1 MYLYIVQMGVYLSI
15 VQIGRGLAEAA
26 PDIKPTG
33 NETMSALTNLGRF
46 FDTGV
51 AVVFVL
57 ISLSLAGATAVV
69 GV

>member
-1 MYLYIVQMGVYLSI
+1 MYLYIVQMRAYLSI
-15 VQIGRGLAEAA
+15 VQIGRGFVEAGLQT
-26 PDIKPTG
+26 KQTR

-46 FDTGV
+46 FDTSV

>member
-1 MYLYIVQMGVYLSI
+1 MWAYLNI
-15 VQIGRGLAEAA
+15 VQIGRGFVEAGLQT
-26 PDIKPTG
+26 KPTG

-46 FDTGV
+46 FDTSV

-57 ISLSLAGATAVV
+57 ISLSLAGATALV

>member
-1 MYLYIVQMGVYLSI
+1 
-15 VQIGRGLAEAA
+15 
-26 PDIKPTG
+26 
-33 NETMSALTNLGRF
+33 MSALTNLGRF

-51 AVVFVL
+51 EVVFVL

>member
-1 MYLYIVQMGVYLSI
+1 MWAYLSA
-15 VQIGRGLAEAA
+15 VQIGHGFVQAGLQT
-26 PDIKPTG
+26 KPTG
-33 NETMSALTNLGRF
+33 NETMSALTNLGRV
-46 FDTGV
+46 FDTSV

>member
-1 MYLYIVQMGVYLSI
+1 MWAYLSI
-15 VQIGRGLAEAA
+15 VQIGHSFVEAGLQT
-26 PDIKPTG
+26 KQTR

-46 FDTGV
+46 FDTSV

>member
-1 MYLYIVQMGVYLSI
+1 MYLYIVQMWAYLNI
-15 VQIGRGLAEAA
+15 VQIGRGFVEAGLQTKRA
-26 PDIKPTG
+26 R

-46 FDTGV
+46 FDTSV

>member
-1 MYLYIVQMGVYLSI
+1 MWAYLSI
-15 VQIGRGLAEAA
+15 VQIGQGSAEARLEQT
-26 PDIKPTG
+26 TG
-33 NETMSALTNLGRF
+33 NQTMSVLTNLGRF
-46 FDTGV
+46 FDNSV

>member
-1 MYLYIVQMGVYLSI
+1 MWAYLSI
-15 VQIGRGLAEAA
+15 VQIGRGFVEAGLQT
-26 PDIKPTG
+26 KPTR

-46 FDTGV
+46 FDTSV

>member
-1 MYLYIVQMGVYLSI
+1 
-15 VQIGRGLAEAA
+15 
-26 PDIKPTG
+26 
-33 NETMSALTNLGRF
+33 MSALTNLGRF
-46 FDTGV
+46 FDNSV

>member
-1 MYLYIVQMGVYLSI
+1 
-15 VQIGRGLAEAA
+15 
-26 PDIKPTG
+26 
-33 NETMSALTNLGRF
+33 MSALTNLGRF